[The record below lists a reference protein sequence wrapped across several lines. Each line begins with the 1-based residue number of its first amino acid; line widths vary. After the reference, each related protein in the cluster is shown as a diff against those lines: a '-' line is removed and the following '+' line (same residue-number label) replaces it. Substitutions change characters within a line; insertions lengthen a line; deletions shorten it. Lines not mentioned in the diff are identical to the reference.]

1 MYHRHDTSCYI
12 TIYLDPFKTAM
23 HYIPS
28 VFHATQNNGFRV
40 PKDLRKL
47 ISHLCDGLVGQGSVE
62 EQQQQQQQSELK
74 NKLFV
79 NRMKNTIKKLQNT
92 VHEGCHSSR
101 CFKVSKKLIV
111 KEV

>member
-1 MYHRHDTSCYI
+1 
-12 TIYLDPFKTAM
+12 M

-47 ISHLCDGLVGQGSVE
+47 ISHLCDGLVRQESLE
-62 EQQQQQQQSELK
+62 EQQQQQHQQELK

-92 VHEGCHSSR
+92 THEGCHSSR
-101 CFKVSKKLIV
+101 CFKV
-111 KEV
+111 KEKFFLM